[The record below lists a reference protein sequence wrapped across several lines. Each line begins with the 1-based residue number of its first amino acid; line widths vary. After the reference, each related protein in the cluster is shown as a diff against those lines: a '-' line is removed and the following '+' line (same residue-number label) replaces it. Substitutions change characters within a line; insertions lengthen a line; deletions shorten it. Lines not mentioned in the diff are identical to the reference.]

1 MIPPRGFVHAGPV
14 PHPEQDVARI
24 PAHWLFARLGK
35 RVLRPGGMAM
45 TNEMLRALTIQP
57 SDDVIEFAPGLGGTA
72 RLALAA
78 RPASFIG
85 IEANQQAARVAR
97 DHLTSTTRIIV
108 RNADDTG
115 LESETASVVYGEALL
130 TLQRPAKKRS
140 MVNEAHRL
148 LCTGGRFGIH
158 ELALVPDDIPEFDRQ
173 IVSRDLKTVLRG
185 GALPTT
191 PNEWRLLLEARG
203 FEIQTELVGPVRFL
217 EPGQLLADEGAIGA
231 LRVAWNLSRDRAA
244 RARIIRVRR
253 MIRRHAKALASIVI
267 VARKVSSPAPHV

>member
-1 MIPPRGFVHAGPV
+1 MSPYCFNSKTACDRTPRLTRWCPALDPFGPQ
-14 PHPEQDVARI
+14 HYNHTE
-24 PAHWLFARLGK
+24 
-35 RVLRPGGMAM
+35 
-45 TNEMLRALTIQP
+45 TNEPPQTKPSAARQAAAQSCAHRTPARTELRRAHLRVTQALD
-57 SDDVIEFAPGLGGTA
+57 SG
-72 RLALAA
+72 LALAA

-185 GALPTT
+185 GALPT
-191 PNEWRLLLEARG
+191 
-203 FEIQTELVGPVRFL
+203 
-217 EPGQLLADEGAIGA
+217 
-231 LRVAWNLSRDRAA
+231 
-244 RARIIRVRR
+244 
-253 MIRRHAKALASIVI
+253 
-267 VARKVSSPAPHV
+267 